1 MKKIKEIENKFDEF
15 FPLSTFSTENYQ
27 GKAEELEVTRWQ
39 DSQTKSAL
47 ARSNRIKEFISS
59 SISLLLEEI
68 EKDLPRMY
76 SNKELM
82 LKSGTN
88 DYYWMKSKND
98 TLEEVI
104 KIIIKRY

>member
-1 MKKIKEIENKFDEF
+1 MKNIKEIESEFDK
-15 FPLSTFSTENYQ
+15 LTIGGGGLTQ
-27 GKAEELEVTRWQ
+27 K
-39 DSQTKSAL
+39 D
-47 ARSNRIKEFISS
+47 ARQFISS
-59 SISLLLEEI
+59 SVTLLLEKI